1 MRFPNA
7 FRGVKKIWLAEMLML
22 LAAIVGIIIVIV
34 MAANG
39 TMVGED
45 IVINE
50 GVKTPIAVL
59 GIVTA
64 VIALV
69 AFILNLI
76 GLINA
81 NNDDSAFRIALL
93 VTILG
98 IVASAISAIWSNTL
112 GTFFIGDDL
121 WGLFKRLPDNA

>member
-59 GIVTA
+59 VP
-64 VIALV
+64 
-69 AFILNLI
+69 
-76 GLINA
+76 
-81 NNDDSAFRIALL
+81 
-93 VTILG
+93 
-98 IVASAISAIWSNTL
+98 L
-112 GTFFIGDDL
+112 GTVL
-121 WGLFKRLPDNA
+121 LC

>member
-7 FRGVKKIWLAEMLML
+7 YRGVKKIWLAEMLML

-59 GIVTA
+59 VP
-64 VIALV
+64 
-69 AFILNLI
+69 
-76 GLINA
+76 
-81 NNDDSAFRIALL
+81 
-93 VTILG
+93 
-98 IVASAISAIWSNTL
+98 L
-112 GTFFIGDDL
+112 GTVL
-121 WGLFKRLPDNA
+121 LC